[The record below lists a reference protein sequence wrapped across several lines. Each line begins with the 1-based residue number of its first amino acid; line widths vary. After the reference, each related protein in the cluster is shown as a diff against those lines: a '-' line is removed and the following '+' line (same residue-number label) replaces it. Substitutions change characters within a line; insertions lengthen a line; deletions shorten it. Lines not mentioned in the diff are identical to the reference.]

1 MWTKPF
7 SRSCLGPELKVK
19 SQSCVLQVVVDVP
32 GLQVGQQFDFRWPWP
47 APSPA
52 RGSAVIVPWGTQRRV
67 GIVWGASAVSEVSED
82 RLRDV
87 MAVVESWPAL
97 PEPLLALARF
107 ASTYYHA
114 SPGEILLP
122 SLPEPLRRVASFE
135 IDAPEQDVPQID
147 APRARWAG
155 RPRRAKPHAHT
166 ANATWPALNADQQ
179 RAVDWLAARAGQGFA
194 AALLFGV
201 TGSGKTEVYLH
212 AIRQTLDAGRDV
224 LMLVPEIALTEGL
237 ARRVRERFAEVELA
251 VMTSGLADG
260 ARAQAW
266 LAAAHGRARIVV
278 GTRSAVFAPL
288 RAPGLIIVDE
298 EHDASYKQQDGVRL
312 QARDLAVMRA
322 HLAGCPVLL
331 GSATPSL
338 ESWNNAQSGRYALL
352 RLPNR
357 AVTGARLPRLRVVD
371 LRAHRRIRGAPSEA
385 AEAGPVSPPLL
396 AALRACLGAGQ
407 QSLLFA
413 NRRGWAPA
421 LACDACGWVADCDQ
435 CSAHFALHRARLF
448 RPQAGKAGAGR
459 SGAPGY
465 TLICHHCSAHRPA
478 PAACPACGNPDL
490 LPKGQGTQK
499 IEAELA
505 AVLPEARIAR
515 MDRDSTR
522 RRGSGAALLAD
533 MDAGAIDVLV
543 GTQMVAK
550 GHDFP
555 RLTLVGVTGTDSLLV
570 APDFRAE
577 ERLFALL
584 MQVAGR
590 AGRATDPGEVL
601 VETRLPQ
608 HPLFAELL
616 AQDYEAAAA
625 RLLAEREALN
635 LPPYSTLAVLRV
647 AAASDAQAQ
656 GFLEQAREAAPA
668 VAGVRIYHPV
678 PAGVP
683 RVANQARWQML
694 VEAGTR
700 SQLQA
705 LLGPWLPE
713 VAAQAGAR
721 LRWHVDV
728 DPIEV

>member
-1 MWTKPF
+1 M
-7 SRSCLGPELKVK
+7 K
-19 SQSCVLQVVVDVP
+19 SQSRVLQVVVDVP
-32 GLQVGQQFDFRWPWP
+32 GLQVGQAFDFRWLWP
-47 APSPA
+47 DPPPV
-52 RGSAVIVPWGTQRRV
+52 GTAVIVPWASQRRV
-67 GIVWGASAVSEVSED
+67 GFVWGASAVSEVPPE

-87 MAVVESWPAL
+87 IARIDSWPAL

-135 IDAPEQDVPQID
+135 IANPEGSVPQ
-147 APRARWAG
+147 ARWAG
-155 RPRRAKPHAHT
+155 RPRRAKPVARSES
-166 ANATWPALNADQQ
+166 ARWPALNADQQ
-179 RAVDWLAARAGQGFA
+179 RAVDWLGTRAGRGFA

-212 AIRQTLDAGRDV
+212 AVRQTLDAGRDV
-224 LMLVPEIALTEGL
+224 LLLVPEIALTEGL
-237 ARRVRERFAEVELA
+237 ARRVRERFPETDVA

-266 LAAAHGRARIVV
+266 LAAAHGQARIVV

-357 AVTGARLPRLRVVD
+357 AVAGARLPKLRVID
-371 LRAHRRIRGAPSEA
+371 LRAPRRPRGSA
-385 AEAGPVSPPLL
+385 AQADPVSPPLL
-396 AALRACLGAGQ
+396 DALRACLAAGQ

-448 RPQAGKAGAGR
+448 RPQAGKSSAGR
-459 SGAPGY
+459 SNALGY

-505 AVLPEARIAR
+505 GVLPDARIAR

-635 LPPYSTLAVLRV
+635 LPPYSTLGVLRV
-647 AAASDAQAQ
+647 AAPSDAQAQ
-656 GFLEQAREAAPA
+656 GFLDQAREAAPA

-694 VEAGTR
+694 IEAGTR
-700 SQLQA
+700 SQLQS
-705 LLGPWLPE
+705 LLGPWLPQ
-713 VAAQAGAR
+713 VAALAAAR
-721 LRWHVDV
+721 LRWHIDV

>member
-1 MWTKPF
+1 
-7 SRSCLGPELKVK
+7 
-19 SQSCVLQVVVDVP
+19 VLQVVVDVP
-32 GLQVGQQFDFRWPWP
+32 GLQVGQVFDFRWPWP
-47 APSPA
+47 DPPPA
-52 RGSAVIVPWGTQRRV
+52 GTAVIVPWASQRRV
-67 GIVWGASAVSEVSED
+67 GFVWGASDVSEVPPE

-87 MAVVESWPAL
+87 IARIDSWPAL

-135 IDAPEQDVPQID
+135 IESPESGGPQ
-147 APRARWAG
+147 ARWAG
-155 RPRRAKPHAHT
+155 RPRRAKPMVRSEA
-166 ANATWPALNADQQ
+166 ASWPALNADQQ
-179 RAVDWLAARAGQGFA
+179 RAVDWLAARVGQGFA

-212 AIRQTLDAGRDV
+212 AVRQTLDAGRDV
-224 LMLVPEIALTEGL
+224 LLLVPEIALTEGL
-237 ARRVRERFAEVELA
+237 ARRVRERFPDTDVA

-266 LAAAHGRARIVV
+266 LAAAHGQARIVV

-357 AVTGARLPRLRVVD
+357 AVAGARLPKLRVID
-371 LRAHRRIRGAPSEA
+371 LRAHRRAHGSA

-396 AALRACLGAGQ
+396 DALRACLAAGQ

-448 RPQAGKAGAGR
+448 RPQAGKASAGR
-459 SGAPGY
+459 SNALGY

-505 AVLPEARIAR
+505 AVLPDARIAR

-635 LPPYSTLAVLRV
+635 LPPYATLAVLRV
-647 AAASDAQAQ
+647 AATSDAQAQ
-656 GFLEQAREAAPA
+656 GFLDQAREAAPA
-668 VAGVRIYHPV
+668 VTGVRIYHPV

-700 SQLQA
+700 SQLQS
-705 LLGPWLPE
+705 LLGPWLPL

-721 LRWHVDV
+721 LRWHIDV